1 MMFRRTHGVPPG
13 CGQRVGSPQRRTV
26 RTGLAIFPAISLIAG
41 TVGCAAS
48 PSPVVP
54 VPSSPTAAAT
64 VTPKPMPTSMP
75 RLSTSERAELTSD
88 LKSYLDD
95 RPGQVSV
102 AIRDLS
108 SGITYGYNTGLRTA
122 TASIVKVDILVALLL
137 RAQQGNRHL
146 SSTERT
152 LATTMIHISDNDA
165 ATALWDRIG
174 GSSGLTGANRKLGLR
189 NTTAGAGGAW
199 GTTRTS
205 AADQIRILR
214 SLTSSTSPLS
224 AASRK
229 YVLGLMAGV
238 TSSQRWGVSA
248 AAGDDDS
255 AALKNGW
262 LPRTVDDGRWTIN
275 SIGRIKGDDHDYL
288 IAVLSKNDPSMD
300 EGVTTVEHVAK
311 VVGAAVAK
319 AASE

>member
-1 MMFRRTHGVPPG
+1 
-13 CGQRVGSPQRRTV
+13 
-26 RTGLAIFPAISLIAG
+26 LAIFLAIGLIAG

-48 PSPVVP
+48 PSPALP
-54 VPSSPTAAAT
+54 VLSSPSAAT
-64 VTPKPMPTSMP
+64 TATLKPTPKPMRS
-75 RLSTSERAELTSD
+75 LSTSERAELTSD

-95 RPGQVSV
+95 RPGDASV

-108 SGITYGYNTGLRTA
+108 SGITYGYDSRLRTV

-137 RAQQGNRHL
+137 HAQQANRHL
-146 SSTERT
+146 TSTERR

-174 GSSGLTGANRKLGLR
+174 GSSGLTSANRKLGLR
-189 NTTAGAGGAW
+189 NTTAGSGGVW
-199 GTTRTS
+199 GTTTTS

-255 AALKNGW
+255 TALKNGW

-288 IAVLSKNDPSMD
+288 IAVLSKNNPSMN

-311 VVGAAVAK
+311 VVGEAVAK
-319 AASE
+319 AASD